1 MLTRRTFI
9 QSASTLAA
17 GAATGGG
24 VFPNGEMKA
33 EGSKGEPITVD
44 LLNPDNVKPTS
55 EEMLSFLYWS
65 EHREKERGHNTE
77 NEQWFRMVLA
87 ALNRSHEEAIHLG
100 SFVARNM
107 FGRLPPED
115 LTRLRAVLYHPT
127 EETWD
132 NAYSIILNPHVVLGL
147 GLWQAVI
154 AVDPSFPQ
162 VGPGTDS
169 MGRKVGRW
177 RRIPSK
183 ALLRAALQYA
193 TH

>member
-9 QSASTLAA
+9 QSASALAA

-24 VFPNGEMKA
+24 AFQNGEMKA
-33 EGSKGEPITVD
+33 EGSKEPITVD
-44 LLNPDNVKPTS
+44 PLNPDNVKPTS

-65 EHREKERGHNTE
+65 EHRHQTQS
-77 NEQWFRMVLA
+77 EQWFRMVLA
-87 ALNRSHEEAIHLG
+87 ALNRSHEEAIRLG
-100 SFVARNM
+100 SSVARNM
-107 FGRLPPED
+107 FERLRPEED
-115 LTRLRAVLYHPT
+115 RARLRAVLYHPT

-132 NAYSIILNPHVVLGL
+132 NAYWTILNPHVGPGL
-147 GLWQAVI
+147 TLWRAVV
-154 AVDPSFPQ
+154 AVDPSFPGI
-162 VGPGTDS
+162 GPGRDCS
-169 MGRKVGRW
+169 GRKTERW